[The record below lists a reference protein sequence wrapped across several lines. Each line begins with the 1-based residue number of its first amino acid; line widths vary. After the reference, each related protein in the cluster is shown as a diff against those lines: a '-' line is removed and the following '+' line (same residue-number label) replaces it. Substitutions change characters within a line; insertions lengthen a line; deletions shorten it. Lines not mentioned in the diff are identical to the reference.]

1 MTQHKLYNYTRSS
14 ASYRVRIAL
23 NLKNIDYEMIP
34 ISLLQNEQNSAEY
47 LKINPQGLVP
57 TWVDEHITLS
67 QSLAIIEYLDERY
80 PSPKLLPSDMITKA
94 HARQFSLLIACEIH
108 PLNNLGVRQYL
119 SEHHW
124 TKDNINQ
131 WMFHWFQKGFLAYEA
146 LLNQYDLGH
155 YYTLNDELSMADICL
170 IPQVYNAKRFEFDM
184 QAYPKIMQIY
194 QNANLLDAFKKAAPD
209 E

>member
-1 MTQHKLYNYTRSS
+1 MNHNKLFNYVRSS

-34 ISLLQNEQNSAEY
+34 ISLLNNEQNSAEY

-57 TWVDEHITLS
+57 TWEDERITLS
-67 QSLAIIEYLDERY
+67 QSLAIIEYLDERF
-80 PSPKLLPSDMITKA
+80 PLPKLLPKDLICKA
-94 HARQFSLLIACEIH
+94 RTRQFSLIIACEMH

-119 SEHHW
+119 SEHLW
-124 TKDNINQ
+124 SKDDINQ
-131 WMFHWFQKGFLAYEA
+131 WMFHWFQKGFSAYEA

-155 YYTLNDELSMADICL
+155 HYTLNDELSMADICL
-170 IPQVYNAKRFEFDM
+170 IPQVYNAIRFKFDM

-194 QNANLLDAFKKAAPD
+194 QNTNLLDAFKKAAPN